1 MYGPRLECSAGSLT
15 SSVHAVGGGRVVSA
29 VGEGTSKSGRGSA
42 VWLSRW
48 FTGFLVRC
56 TLGVDGDSS
65 GGAFLGL
72 CFVFEDTL
80 DLFSFLRFLLHSL
93 FGLLLRLRFCGCF
106 LRCCSHRFSCSLIKR
121 SWIFCLYFTLQ
132 DESSSDA

>member
-1 MYGPRLECSAGSLT
+1 MYGPRSGCPAGSLA
-15 SSVHAVGGGRVVSA
+15 SSVHTVGGGRVVSA
-29 VGEGTSKSGRGSA
+29 VGEGTSRSGRGSA

-48 FTGFLVRC
+48 FTDFRVRC

-80 DLFSFLRFLLHSL
+80 DLFSFLWFLLHSL
-93 FGLLLRLRFCGCF
+93 FGLLLRLRFFRGC
-106 LRCCSHRFSCSLIKR
+106 LRRCCSQRFR
-121 SWIFCLYFTLQ
+121 
-132 DESSSDA
+132 

>member
-1 MYGPRLECSAGSLT
+1 MYEPRSGCPAGSLA
-15 SSVHAVGGGRVVSA
+15 SSVHTVGGGRVVSA
-29 VGEGTSKSGRGSA
+29 VGEGTSRSGRGSA
-42 VWLSRW
+42 VWLS
-48 FTGFLVRC
+48 RC

-93 FGLLLRLRFCGCF
+93 FGLLLRLRFFRGC
-106 LRCCSHRFSCSLIKR
+106 LRRCCSQRFR
-121 SWIFCLYFTLQ
+121 
-132 DESSSDA
+132 